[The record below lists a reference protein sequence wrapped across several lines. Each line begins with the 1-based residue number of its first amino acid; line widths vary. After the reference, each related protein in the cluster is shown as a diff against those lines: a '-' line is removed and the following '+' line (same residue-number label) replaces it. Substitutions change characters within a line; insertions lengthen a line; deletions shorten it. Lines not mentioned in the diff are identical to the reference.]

1 MRFDPTGMTPQQ
13 RAEMVAQYESMYG
26 RPGMA
31 PSAVTKKPD
40 KDPFAGTAYAGTA
53 GIKGQQVS
61 GISDLG
67 YEPEFVPPQELS
79 YTSDLGYEPEPPANQ
94 NLQSIM
100 DSLGPPRT
108 YTANT
113 GNSTGT
119 LGINPDTGETF
130 LPDSQPP
137 GDPPN
142 LDDIISDDAGFFGPR
157 GGLGPRI
164 NNFGGP
170 PMGGGKGGY
179 RPPMYGG
186 GFGGPQYGNPYGGG
200 FGRPQ
205 YGNPY
210 GGGFGR
216 PPMGGGKGG
225 GRPPMYGNPYGGN
238 PYQRTGFGR
247 PQNRYAPLLGT
258 GGGGFGGNF
267 PSPYA
272 SQQYRQDVARS
283 GIPPGFVQDEMQT
296 GNSTGYTNPQTGETM
311 SIPVDFSGGR
321 MAAPG
326 YNLATGTFDGPGV
339 TQGPQQP
346 TNPYSTGYGMGYQQQ
361 PNQQPMGGGKGGTQS
376 GGGKGGA
383 Q

>member
-31 PSAVTKKPD
+31 PSAATKKPD
-40 KDPFAGTAYAGTA
+40 KDPYAGTGLEGTA

-61 GISDLG
+61 YTSDLG
-67 YEPEFVPPQELS
+67 YEPELS

-258 GGGGFGGNF
+258 GGGGFGTPPLGEGG
-267 PSPYA
+267 
-272 SQQYRQDVARS
+272 VS
-283 GIPPGFVQDEMQT
+283 GGQLPLG
-296 GNSTGYTNPQTGETM
+296 
-311 SIPVDFSGGR
+311 GGR

-326 YNLATGTFDGPGV
+326 YNLATGTFDGSGV
-339 TQGPQQP
+339 TQGPQQL

-361 PNQQPMGGGKGGTQS
+361 PNQQPSQQPMGGGKGGTQS

>member
-1 MRFDPTGMTPQQ
+1 MADMQALNDRL
-13 RAEMVAQYESMYG
+13 YG
-26 RPGMA
+26 
-31 PSAVTKKPD
+31 TKTTKP
-40 KDPFAGTAYAGTA
+40 AGT
-53 GIKGQQVS
+53 KGQQTAY
-61 GISDLG
+61 GI
-67 YEPEFVPPQELS
+67 PEFVPPLNSQPPNRP
-79 YTSDLGYEPEPPANQ
+79 YFGIPEIVPP
-94 NLQSIM
+94 L
-100 DSLGPPRT
+100 DSKG
-108 YTANT
+108 
-113 GNSTGT
+113 G

-142 LDDIISDDAGFFGPR
+142 FADLISDDAGFFGPR

-164 NNFGGP
+164 DNFGGP

-186 GFGGPQYGNPYGGG
+186 GFGGPQYGNPYGGGFGGPQYGSPYGGG

-225 GRPPMYGNPYGGN
+225 GRPPMYGNPYGG
-238 PYQRTGFGR
+238 GF
-247 PQNRYAPLLGT
+247 
-258 GGGGFGGNF
+258 GGGF
-267 PSPYA
+267 
-272 SQQYRQDVARS
+272 
-283 GIPPGFVQDEMQT
+283 
-296 GNSTGYTNPQTGETM
+296 
-311 SIPVDFSGGR
+311 GGR

-326 YNLATGTFDGPGV
+326 FNTATGTFSGGQ
-339 TQGPQQP
+339 TQSDQLLGSGISGLGLVGGQQPPNPYVVGAGTLHNQQTGGNQQP

-361 PNQQPMGGGKGGTQS
+361 PNQQPKAGSFSTLQQPMGGGKGGAQS